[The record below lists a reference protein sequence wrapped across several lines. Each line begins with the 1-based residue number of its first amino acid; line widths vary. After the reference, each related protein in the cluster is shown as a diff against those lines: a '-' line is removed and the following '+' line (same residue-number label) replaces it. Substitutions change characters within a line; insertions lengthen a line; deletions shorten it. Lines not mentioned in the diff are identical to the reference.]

1 MEIKENLKKIRNENK
16 LLQSDIAKVLNVAES
31 TYSHFE
37 SGDAI
42 ITIKRLN
49 DFCNYFNISI
59 DYIFG
64 NTNIKNYNNVKL
76 SLNTEAFKKRFKEF
90 RKENNL
96 TQKILSKELNIG
108 ISVISGY
115 EIGRYIIATQFL
127 YTICKKYNISAD
139 YLLGKTDEPKYFEK

>member
-16 LLQSDIAKVLNVAES
+16 LLQSEVAKILDIAES

-42 ITIKRLN
+42 ITIQRLN
-49 DFCNYFNISI
+49 NFCNYFNTSI

-64 NTNIKNYNNVKL
+64 NTKIKEYNNSKSNL
-76 SLNTEAFKKRFKEF
+76 DKDAFKNRFKDF
-90 RKENNL
+90 RKENKL
-96 TQKILSKELNIG
+96 TQKKLSEELNIG

-115 EIGRYIIATQFL
+115 EIGRYTIATQFL
-127 YTICKKYNISAD
+127 YTICKKYHISAD
-139 YLLGKTDEPKYFEK
+139 YLLGKIDEPKHLK

>member
-1 MEIKENLKKIRNENK
+1 MKIRNKLKEIRIENK
-16 LLQSDIAKVLNVAES
+16 LLQSEIAKILGVAES

-42 ITIKRLN
+42 ITVERLN
-49 DFCNYFNISI
+49 IFCNYFNVSI
-59 DYIFG
+59 DYMFG
-64 NTNIKNYNNVKL
+64 NSKNKNHVI
-76 SLNTEAFKKRFKEF
+76 LNTNLDKDAFKIRFKEF
-90 RKENNL
+90 RKENKL
-96 TQKILSKELNIG
+96 TQKKLSEELNIG

-139 YLLGKTDEPKYFEK
+139 YLLGKTNKPKYLK